1 MGGPAADNLVLVDI
15 SDFLSTYVF
24 DWGFALCAGVAVL
37 AAIVRA
43 FTGFGANVV
52 WGPVLMLYYGP
63 VEMVAIMAI
72 AAVATSFQV
81 ALPSAKQAD
90 WRTIGIMFA
99 AMLVATPFGVLT
111 LLQVDPHIFKKA
123 FGIFILVGAAVLASG
138 WVYRGTHSKFA
149 TAATGALSGWTAG
162 FAGVG
167 GPILVIYF
175 LAAPGDLRQKHA
187 NNSISVTLLAP
198 ITLAGLLWQGAVDS
212 DAWIRGLLFL
222 PAVYIGQ
229 WIGLRLFKVAP
240 IELFRKV
247 SLALMMIIGVAVLV
261 G

>member
-1 MGGPAADNLVLVDI
+1 LGGSISVDI
-15 SDFLSTYVF
+15 SSFLSTYVF

-37 AAIVRA
+37 AAVVRA

-81 ALPSAKQAD
+81 ALPSARQAD

-99 AMLVATPFGVLT
+99 AMLVATPFGVIT
-111 LLQVDPHIFKKA
+111 LLHVDPHIFKRA
-123 FGIFILVGAAVLASG
+123 FAVFILVCALILASG
-138 WVYRGTHSKFA
+138 WVYRGTHSKWA
-149 TAATGALSGWTAG
+149 TAATGALSGWIAG

-198 ITLAGLLWQGAVDS
+198 ITLAMLLWEGAVDA
-212 DAWIRGLLFL
+212 DAWLRGLMFL
-222 PAVYIGQ
+222 APVFLGQ
-229 WIGLRLFKVAP
+229 WIGLRLFRVAP

-247 SLALMMIIGVAVLV
+247 SLILMAIIGVTVLLS
-261 G
+261 

>member
-1 MGGPAADNLVLVDI
+1 MDFIANLSPYLDH
-15 SDFLSTYVF
+15 
-24 DWGFALCAGVAVL
+24 GFAICAAVAVL

-63 VEMVAIMAI
+63 VEMVAVMAI

-90 WRTIGIMFA
+90 WRTIGILFA
-99 AMLVATPFGVLT
+99 AMLVATPFGVMT
-111 LLQVDPHIFKKA
+111 LMQVDPHIFKRA
-123 FGIFILVGAAVLASG
+123 FGIFILVCAVILASG
-138 WVYRGTHSKFA
+138 WVYRGTHSTWA
-149 TAATGALSGWTAG
+149 TAATGALSGWIAG

-187 NNSISVTLLAP
+187 NNSVSVTLLAP
-198 ITLAGLLWQGAVDS
+198 ITLAMLLWEGAVDA

-222 PAVYIGQ
+222 IPVYVGQ
-229 WIGLRLFKVAP
+229 WIGLRLFRIAP
-240 IELFRKV
+240 IDLFRKV
-247 SLALMMIIGVAVLV
+247 SLGLMMVIGVTVLLT
-261 G
+261 

>member
-1 MGGPAADNLVLVDI
+1 VDLFG
-15 SDFLSTYVF
+15 FLTTYL
-24 DWGFALCAGVAVL
+24 DWGFALCAAVAVL

-72 AAVATSFQV
+72 AAVATSFQI

-90 WRTIGIMFA
+90 WRIMGIMFA
-99 AMLVATPFGVLT
+99 AMLIATPFGVLT
-111 LLQVDPHIFKKA
+111 LLHVDPHVFKRA
-123 FGIFILVGAAVLASG
+123 FGVFILVCAAVLASG
-138 WVYRGTHSKFA
+138 WVYRGTHSTWA
-149 TAATGALSGWTAG
+149 TAATGALSGWIAG

-198 ITLAGLLWQGAVDS
+198 ITLAALLWEGAVDA

-222 PAVYIGQ
+222 APVFLGQ
-229 WIGLRLFKVAP
+229 WIGLRLFRVAP
-240 IELFRKV
+240 IDLFRKV
-247 SLALMMIIGVAVLV
+247 SLGLMMIIGVTVLV
-261 G
+261 S